1 MKRRRTITFEK
12 QNLIYNIYLT
22 DSIWSSHRVNVISD
36 NTLVLIITEIC
47 EELEIKLIKIYLT
60 DTDKCKIILK
70 CTLYEKTS
78 FMNLL
83 ARQLQNE
90 IKNLEG

>member
-12 QNLIYNIYLT
+12 AKFNVQYLT
-22 DSIWSSHRVNVISD
+22 DSIWSPYRADVISD
-36 NTLVLIITEIC
+36 NTLVSTITEIC
-47 EELEIKLIKIYLT
+47 EELEIKLVKLYLT
-60 DTDKCKIILK
+60 DTGKCKIILK

>member
-12 QNLIYNIYLT
+12 T
-22 DSIWSSHRVNVISD
+22 D
-36 NTLVLIITEIC
+36 
-47 EELEIKLIKIYLT
+47 
-60 DTDKCKIILK
+60 
-70 CTLYEKTS
+70 

-90 IKNLEG
+90 IKNLER

>member
-12 QNLIYNIYLT
+12 TEFNIQYLI
-22 DSIWSSHRVNVISD
+22 DFIWSSHRVNVISD
-36 NTLVLIITEIC
+36 NALISIITEIC

-60 DTDKCKIILK
+60 DTGKCKIVLK

-78 FMNLL
+78 FMNLFV
-83 ARQLQNE
+83 RQLQNE